1 MSFRRHQSFA
11 INTNNFL
18 AGRLSHFVSPHVY
31 YGNLFVEKNLTV
43 YNNTDICGNLTV
55 KHDIS
60 ATNFRASGNFYL
72 DGYVLVPAG
81 TIIMSAS
88 VAEPDGWLHCNGR
101 LISTVVYADLFA
113 AIGLTYTDISA
124 ANMFQIPDMRGR
136 VGVGSYEGSSD
147 SAYALTQRVRGQRGG
162 EENHTLSESEMPA
175 HTHSYGD
182 TYRTGTQ
189 SVTPLSSSAADE
201 TITTEIKTTGSAGG
215 GQAHNNM
222 QPYAVVRYLIKY

>member
-55 KHDIS
+55 KYDIS

-101 LISTVVYADLFA
+101 LISTIVYADLFA
-113 AIGLTYTDISA
+113 AIGLTYTYISA

-147 SAYALTQRVRGQRGG
+147 STYALTQRTLGQMGG
-162 EENHTLSESEMPA
+162 EENHTLSESEMPV
-175 HTHSYGD
+175 HTHNYLGVQ
-182 TYRTGTQ
+182 TQ
-189 SVTPLSSSAADE
+189 TAGNVVVGSTDVAENSPRP
-201 TITTEIKTTGSAGG
+201 TEPSGPAGG